1 MIQVSPESGNGS
13 WRYCS
18 GFNIE
23 DDSIMGFSQNHLN
36 GTGCPDLGDIL
47 ILPFCGDIQNEKYK
61 SRYEKEYQKAL
72 EKYTLLLDKATP
84 REAKTVNLLLCELYI
99 KWAVD
104 MSEQNKFDESFE
116 YLKNATQY
124 NTLNPEIYYNVAKNN
139 YKKKDFTACVE
150 AINKALEYDKQN
162 EYKSKYLLMLSEA
175 HHQLGNFFEEKKA
188 LTDLLKYDDKNP
200 EGLYRV
206 GLMYTA
212 QHDIKNAEDAFK
224 RAILYNPELIQAK
237 YNLALL
243 YESNNRDKAKEL
255 YMEVLE
261 QDPTFEEAKNA
272 LADLSTSDFF

>member
-1 MIQVSPESGNGS
+1 M
-13 WRYCS
+13 
-18 GFNIE
+18 
-23 DDSIMGFSQNHLN
+23 LN
-36 GTGCPDLGDIL
+36 
-47 ILPFCGDIQNEKYK
+47 K
-61 SRYEKEYQKAL
+61 
-72 EKYTLLLDKATP
+72 
-84 REAKTVNLLLCELYI
+84 
-99 KWAVD
+99 
-104 MSEQNKFDESFE
+104 

>member
-1 MIQVSPESGNGS
+1 MLLSNLLTLIFT
-13 WRYCS
+13 RK
-18 GFNIE
+18 NIKKL
-23 DDSIMGFSQNHLN
+23 S
-36 GTGCPDLGDIL
+36 
-47 ILPFCGDIQNEKYK
+47 K
-61 SRYEKEYQKAL
+61 
-72 EKYTLLLDKATP
+72 KYTLLLDKATP

-212 QHDIKNAEDAFK
+212 QHDIKKCGRCF
-224 RAILYNPELIQAK
+224 
-237 YNLALL
+237 
-243 YESNNRDKAKEL
+243 
-255 YMEVLE
+255 
-261 QDPTFEEAKNA
+261 
-272 LADLSTSDFF
+272 

>member
-1 MIQVSPESGNGS
+1 
-13 WRYCS
+13 
-18 GFNIE
+18 
-23 DDSIMGFSQNHLN
+23 
-36 GTGCPDLGDIL
+36 
-47 ILPFCGDIQNEKYK
+47 
-61 SRYEKEYQKAL
+61 
-72 EKYTLLLDKATP
+72 
-84 REAKTVNLLLCELYI
+84 
-99 KWAVD
+99 

-200 EGLYRV
+200 E
-206 GLMYTA
+206 
-212 QHDIKNAEDAFK
+212 DAFK